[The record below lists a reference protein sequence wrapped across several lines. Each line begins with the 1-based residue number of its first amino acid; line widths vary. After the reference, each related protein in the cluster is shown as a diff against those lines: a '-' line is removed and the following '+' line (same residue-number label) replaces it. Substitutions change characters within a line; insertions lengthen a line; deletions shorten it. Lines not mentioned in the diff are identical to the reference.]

1 MSLTIVATCHN
12 YRQDASEALLNSW
25 PRHNSQT
32 RPRHTLDMI
41 DKQVIF
47 VQLLFLLGSGAFL
60 NCLFLPGHGLV
71 CACATPTKPS
81 ASVSVVTWHG
91 EGASVD
97 YLALLY
103 HTPRSLQDA
112 AMACGELQGREKIV

>member
-1 MSLTIVATCHN
+1 MASTQQSNKTETHARHD
-12 YRQDASEALLNSW
+12 RQTSHIRPASF
-25 PRHNSQT
+25 
-32 RPRHTLDMI
+32 
-41 DKQVIF
+41 F
-47 VQLLFLLGSGAFL
+47 VGEWGAFL

-81 ASVSVVTWHG
+81 ASVCVVTWHG